1 MDEVYEEI
9 KEAGN
14 YVVDGVEKT
23 LTDAANYVEDVV
35 APAPPVART
44 LDPAHPAPP
53 PLPDEFEQRDGLGL
67 SRDDVLKAPAAAEA
81 DKRWDYKK
89 MYARRVVVQCPV
101 LAVAL
106 YVAVA
111 QFYDVE
117 ARLALARSLDL
128 GWAFLAWYVVYL
140 ARQSVAINAAAC
152 RAGARCPRPDQH
164 VYRIAH
170 PDFNEKPYVMMA
182 NAGPQGRFNRA
193 QRAVFNYDEALPLFL
208 SGLLLNALLGPAAL
222 VLAVLNCV
230 EIKILRRVRP
240 ESPRRPPRHRVRLTH
255 WLISTQVLNASGRRA
270 FARAYTDSLE
280 GRGGGF
286 VRAVAPE
293 HVSAALN
300 LVIAAL
306 IFAPRFDIDVPAPP
320 KFLP

>member
-1 MDEVYEEI
+1 M
-9 KEAGN
+9 
-14 YVVDGVEKT
+14 
-23 LTDAANYVEDVV
+23 
-35 APAPPVART
+35 
-44 LDPAHPAPP
+44 
-53 PLPDEFEQRDGLGL
+53 
-67 SRDDVLKAPAAAEA
+67 LKAPAAAEA

-170 PDFNEKPYVMMA
+170 PDFNEKPYVMMCQRRPA
-182 NAGPQGRFNRA
+182 RA
-193 QRAVFNYDEALPLFL
+193 LQPRPAATVFNYDEALL
-208 SGLLLNALLGPAAL
+208 SLGPSPERAARPRRI
-222 VLAVLNCV
+222 LAVLNCV
-230 EIKILRRVRP
+230 EIKFYGAFVLNRRVPPAADTTPARRRGDAGSSPLDGPTAASSPRNDLVKNCRCIRHGAISRAERVRP
-240 ESPRRPPRHRVRLTH
+240 PS
-255 WLISTQVLNASGRRA
+255 
-270 FARAYTDSLE
+270 
-280 GRGGGF
+280 
-286 VRAVAPE
+286 VRAR
-293 HVSAALN
+293 L
-300 LVIAAL
+300 
-306 IFAPRFDIDVPAPP
+306 RT
-320 KFLP
+320 

>member
-1 MDEVYEEI
+1 LI
-9 KEAGN
+9 S
-14 YVVDGVEKT
+14 T
-23 LTDAANYVEDVV
+23 
-35 APAPPVART
+35 
-44 LDPAHPAPP
+44 
-53 PLPDEFEQRDGLGL
+53 Q
-67 SRDDVLKAPAAAEA
+67 
-81 DKRWDYKK
+81 
-89 MYARRVVVQCPV
+89 
-101 LAVAL
+101 
-106 YVAVA
+106 
-111 QFYDVE
+111 
-117 ARLALARSLDL
+117 
-128 GWAFLAWYVVYL
+128 
-140 ARQSVAINAAAC
+140 
-152 RAGARCPRPDQH
+152 
-164 VYRIAH
+164 
-170 PDFNEKPYVMMA
+170 VMMA

-222 VLAVLNCV
+222 ILA
-230 EIKILRRVRP
+230 
-240 ESPRRPPRHRVRLTH
+240 
-255 WLISTQVLNASGRRA
+255 VLNASGRRA

>member
-35 APAPPVART
+35 APLPVART

-53 PLPDEFEQRDGLGL
+53 PPPDEFEQRDGLGL

-89 MYARRVVVQCPV
+89 MYARRLVVQCPV

-117 ARLALARSLDL
+117 ARLALARSMDL

-208 SGLLLNALLGPAAL
+208 SGLLLNALLGPAAFF
-222 VLAVLNCV
+222 LA
-230 EIKILRRVRP
+230 
-240 ESPRRPPRHRVRLTH
+240 
-255 WLISTQVLNASGRRA
+255 VLNASGRRA

>member
-53 PLPDEFEQRDGLGL
+53 PPPDEFEQRDGLGL

-140 ARQSVAINAAAC
+140 ARQAVAINAAAC

-170 PDFNEKPYVMMA
+170 PDFNEKPYVMI
-182 NAGPQGRFNRA
+182 
-193 QRAVFNYDEALPLFL
+193 
-208 SGLLLNALLGPAAL
+208 
-222 VLAVLNCV
+222 CV
-230 EIKILRRVRP
+230 ETNR
-240 ESPRRPPRHRVRLTH
+240 
-255 WLISTQVLNASGRRA
+255 
-270 FARAYTDSLE
+270 
-280 GRGGGF
+280 
-286 VRAVAPE
+286 
-293 HVSAALN
+293 
-300 LVIAAL
+300 
-306 IFAPRFDIDVPAPP
+306 
-320 KFLP
+320 

>member
-53 PLPDEFEQRDGLGL
+53 PPPDEFEQRDGLGL

-117 ARLALARSLDL
+117 ARLALARSMDL

-222 VLAVLNCV
+222 ILA
-230 EIKILRRVRP
+230 
-240 ESPRRPPRHRVRLTH
+240 
-255 WLISTQVLNASGRRA
+255 VLNASGRRA

-300 LVIAAL
+300 LLIAVL
-306 IFAPRFDIDVPAPP
+306 IFAPRFDMDVPAPP

>member
-23 LTDAANYVEDVV
+23 LTDAANYVV

-53 PLPDEFEQRDGLGL
+53 PPPDEFEQRDGLGL

-89 MYARRVVVQCPV
+89 MYARRLVVQCPV

-208 SGLLLNALLGPAAL
+208 SGLLLNALLGPAAFF
-222 VLAVLNCV
+222 LA
-230 EIKILRRVRP
+230 
-240 ESPRRPPRHRVRLTH
+240 
-255 WLISTQVLNASGRRA
+255 VLNASGRRA

>member
-53 PLPDEFEQRDGLGL
+53 PPPDEFEQRDGLGL

-128 GWAFLAWYVVYL
+128 GWAFSPGASSTSRGSPWP
-140 ARQSVAINAAAC
+140 SMPP
-152 RAGARCPRPDQH
+152 RAGLGLGVRPDQMSTAS
-164 VYRIAH
+164 RT
-170 PDFNEKPYVMMA
+170 
-182 NAGPQGRFNRA
+182 RTSTR
-193 QRAVFNYDEALPLFL
+193 
-208 SGLLLNALLGPAAL
+208 
-222 VLAVLNCV
+222 
-230 EIKILRRVRP
+230 
-240 ESPRRPPRHRVRLTH
+240 SPT
-255 WLISTQVLNASGRRA
+255 
-270 FARAYTDSLE
+270 
-280 GRGGGF
+280 
-286 VRAVAPE
+286 
-293 HVSAALN
+293 
-300 LVIAAL
+300 
-306 IFAPRFDIDVPAPP
+306 
-320 KFLP
+320 

>member
-53 PLPDEFEQRDGLGL
+53 PPPDEFEQRDGLGL

-89 MYARRVVVQCPV
+89 MYARRVAVQCPV

-152 RAGARCPRPDQH
+152 RAGARCPRS
-164 VYRIAH
+164 VA
-170 PDFNEKPYVMMA
+170 
-182 NAGPQGRFNRA
+182 
-193 QRAVFNYDEALPLFL
+193 
-208 SGLLLNALLGPAAL
+208 
-222 VLAVLNCV
+222 
-230 EIKILRRVRP
+230 
-240 ESPRRPPRHRVRLTH
+240 RRP
-255 WLISTQVLNASGRRA
+255 
-270 FARAYTDSLE
+270 
-280 GRGGGF
+280 
-286 VRAVAPE
+286 
-293 HVSAALN
+293 
-300 LVIAAL
+300 
-306 IFAPRFDIDVPAPP
+306 
-320 KFLP
+320 